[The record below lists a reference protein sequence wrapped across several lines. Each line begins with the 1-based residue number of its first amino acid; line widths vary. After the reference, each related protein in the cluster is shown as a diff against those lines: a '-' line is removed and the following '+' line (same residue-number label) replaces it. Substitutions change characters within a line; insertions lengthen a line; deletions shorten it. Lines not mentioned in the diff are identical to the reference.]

1 MNNWSIYGGD
11 KIVNQKLKKEFE
23 KIKKSVGNRFEG
35 LSAEIIYKKIIKFK
49 NYVLVI
55 SRMN

>member
-49 NYVLVI
+49 N
-55 SRMN
+55 